1 MTVSEFYTQQYYTW
15 EKRCKGWGIA
25 EMPIHL
31 EPPFIPFYFHGFQ
44 PEYLDEGKRH
54 TLISSFLSL
63 FSFRKPPTFVG
74 EVLDYATVDPFPYE
88 EEEQLG
94 AIQIHFPKERKVT
107 PERMKAVLV
116 MLLHSHANISFEL
129 IGTSR
134 QIIIQLVA
142 GLRDLTNIETIIT
155 SYFPECTILHDESY
169 LYTIFNNNLLIATID
184 FGLAEEVY
192 RPIEQSDS
200 FTVDPLT
207 SICGILDH
215 LKGDNQAGMQILFK
229 GTINNWN
236 NSIRHSVMTSDKSSF
251 FENDPYAPKL
261 ALEKTQSP
269 LFAVTIRAFSQA
281 NAKQEALGILH
292 NLANAIKSSSQ
303 SETNYIANLITDS
316 YTFEQRISDVALRQ
330 SHRLGMLLNADELC
344 TLLHFPSESV
354 HAKKLFIST
363 RKTVEAPINAV
374 HKQFILGD
382 NYHNGVRTK
391 ITLSLEDRLKHTHII
406 GATGTG
412 KSTLIANLIKQD
424 VEHNYGVV
432 LFDPHGDLVD
442 DVIAIVP
449 SNRRKDIV
457 LIDPSDKEYSIGLN
471 ILQAHSDIEK
481 EVLSSDLVASFRKHA
496 TSWGDQMNSVLGN
509 AILAIL
515 EHKQGGSLQD
525 LRRFLLETE
534 FRNNW
539 LNGIDNSY
547 ITYYWQ
553 KEYPLLKTSSIG
565 SILTRLDT
573 FLRFKNIRDM
583 VSQRKG
589 LDFEELFKTNKIILL
604 KLSQGLIGKENS
616 YLLGSLFLSKIHQAI
631 LQRQQSVVRIP
642 VFLYLDEFQ
651 NFITPSIKEMLS
663 GIRKYKVGLTISHQD
678 LHQLQYEDGEL
689 LNSVLGNISNRIV
702 FRVGEPDAKKLQDG
716 FSHFT
721 FTDFQNL
728 SRGEAV
734 VRIEQPQYDC
744 SMDTFALP
752 KISDEEKLDCVIY
765 VQNHSRT
772 LYAAKRSEIESLSG
786 FEKGTIASPSI
797 REPIEPEIKV
807 TGQFVVPSKVQEPE
821 QNQENVPNSVHRYLQ
836 SLVKKMAEQ
845 RGYVATIET
854 LLSDGSGQVD
864 VLLTKDTKTIA
875 VEICNTTNA
884 EWEMHNILKCI
895 SAKYDV
901 IVSLSGDNKQ
911 LEKIKKKCES
921 EIPNFSAY
929 TIYFFTPDAFFV
941 YLDESTPNIQPPQD
955 NVVKGYRVNLSYTSQ
970 SQKDSERKQMSVAN
984 VVLNS
989 IKKQRK

>member
-1 MTVSEFYTQQYYTW
+1 MTASQYYTHQFYTW
-15 EKRCKGWGIA
+15 EQRCKGWGVA
-25 EMPIHL
+25 QVPIHL
-31 EPPFIPFYFHGFQ
+31 EPPFIPFYFHGYQ
-44 PEYLDEGKRH
+44 PDYIDDGKRH
-54 TLISSFLSL
+54 TLISGFLNL
-63 FSFRKPPTFVG
+63 FSFKKPPTFTG
-74 EVLDYATVDPFPYE
+74 EVLDYATVDPFTYE

-94 AIQIHFPKERKVT
+94 ALQIHFPKDRKIT

-129 IGTSR
+129 IGISC
-134 QIIIQLVA
+134 QIIIQFVA
-142 GLRDLTNIETIIT
+142 GFRDLTNIETIVT
-155 SYFPECTILHDESY
+155 AYFPECTILHDESY
-169 LYTIFNNNLLIATID
+169 LYTIFNNDLLIASVD

-192 RPIEQSDS
+192 RPTEMSVS

-215 LKGDNQAGMQILFK
+215 LKGDNRAGIQILFK
-229 GTINNWN
+229 GTTNNWN
-236 NSIRHSVMTSDKSSF
+236 NSIRHSVMTRDESSF
-251 FENDPYAPKL
+251 FENDSYAPKL

-269 LFAVTIRAFSQA
+269 LFVVTMRAFSQA
-281 NAKQEALGILH
+281 NTKQEALGILH
-292 NLANAIKSSSQ
+292 NLANAIKSSTQ
-303 SETNYIANLITDS
+303 SETNHIGNLITES
-316 YTFEQRISDVALRQ
+316 YTFDQRMRDIALRQ

-363 RKTVEAPINAV
+363 RKTVEVPLNATN
-374 HKQFILGD
+374 KLFALGE
-382 NYHNGVRTK
+382 NNHNGTRAKVS
-391 ITLSLEDRLKHTHII
+391 ISLEDRLKHTHII

-412 KSTLIANLIKQD
+412 KSTLIAQLIRQD
-424 VEHNYGVV
+424 IAHNFSVV

-442 DVIAIVP
+442 DVIAHIP
-449 SNRRKDIV
+449 KHRREDVV
-457 LIDPSDKEYSIGLN
+457 LIDPSDTDYSIGLN
-471 ILQAHSDIEK
+471 ILQTHSDIEK

-515 EHKQGGSLQD
+515 EHKYCGSLQD
-525 LRRFLLETE
+525 LRRFLLESD

-539 LNGIDNSY
+539 LSEIDNSY

-553 KEYPLLKTSSIG
+553 KEYPLLKSSSIG

-573 FLRFKNIRDM
+573 FLRSKNIRDM

-589 LDFEELFKTNKIILL
+589 LDFEELFKSNKIILL

-616 YLLGSLFLSKIHQAI
+616 YLLDSLFLSKIHQAI
-631 LQRQQSVVRIP
+631 LQRQQSVVRTP

-678 LHQLQYEDGEL
+678 LHQLHYEDSEL

-728 SRGEAV
+728 GKGEAI

-744 SMDTFALP
+744 PLNTFPLP
-752 KISDEEKLDCVIY
+752 NISDEEKIQAIEF
-765 VQNHSRT
+765 VQSHSRT
-772 LYAAKRSEIESLSG
+772 LYGSRRTGIQTISELPTNDILKQPIQEY
-786 FEKGTIASPSI
+786 
-797 REPIEPEIKV
+797 IEPKLKIYEP
-807 TGQFVVPSKVQEPE
+807 VPKPAEVNEPP
-821 QNQENVPNSVHRYLQ
+821 QQQDSVPNSVHRYLQ

-845 RGYVATIET
+845 RGYVATIENQ
-854 LLSDGSGQVD
+854 LPDGSGQVD
-864 VLLTKDTKTIA
+864 LLLIKDD
-875 VEICNTTNA
+875 C
-884 EWEMHNILKCI
+884 
-895 SAKYDV
+895 Y
-901 IVSLSGDNKQ
+901 
-911 LEKIKKKCES
+911 
-921 EIPNFSAY
+921 
-929 TIYFFTPDAFFV
+929 
-941 YLDESTPNIQPPQD
+941 
-955 NVVKGYRVNLSYTSQ
+955 
-970 SQKDSERKQMSVAN
+970 
-984 VVLNS
+984 
-989 IKKQRK
+989 

>member
-1 MTVSEFYTQQYYTW
+1 MTASQYYTNQFYTW
-15 EKRCKGWGIA
+15 EQRCKGWGVA
-25 EMPIHL
+25 QAPIHL
-31 EPPFIPFYFHGFQ
+31 EPPFIPFYFHGYQ
-44 PEYLDEGKRH
+44 PDYIDDGKRH
-54 TLISSFLSL
+54 TLISGFLNL
-63 FSFRKPPTFVG
+63 FSFKKPATFTG
-74 EVLDYATVDPFPYE
+74 EVLDYKTVDPFAYE

-94 AIQIHFPKERKVT
+94 ALQVHFPKDRKVT

-134 QIIIQLVA
+134 QIIIQFVA
-142 GLRDLTNIETIIT
+142 GFRDLTNIETIVT
-155 SYFPECTILHDESY
+155 AYFPECTILHDESY
-169 LYTIFNNNLLIATID
+169 LYTIFNNDLLIASVD

-192 RPIEQSDS
+192 RPTEMSDS

-215 LKGDNQAGMQILFK
+215 LKGDHRAGIQILFK
-229 GTINNWN
+229 GAINNWN
-236 NSIRHSVMTSDKSSF
+236 NSIRHSVMTRNESSF

-281 NAKQEALGILH
+281 NTKQEALGILH
-292 NLANAIKSSSQ
+292 NLANTIKSSTQ
-303 SETNYIANLITDS
+303 SETNHIGNLITDS
-316 YTFEQRISDVALRQ
+316 YTFEQRISDIALRQ

-363 RKTVEAPINAV
+363 RKTVEVPLSALN
-374 HKQFILGD
+374 KSFILGE
-382 NYHNGVRTK
+382 NCHNGVRAK
-391 ITLSLEDRLKHTHII
+391 VSLNLEDRLKHTHII

-412 KSTLIANLIKQD
+412 KSTLIAQLIKQD
-424 VEHNYGVV
+424 IAHNFGVV

-442 DVIAIVP
+442 DVIAHIAKL
-449 SNRRKDIV
+449 RRDDVV
-457 LIDPSDKEYSIGLN
+457 LIDPSDKDYSIGLN
-471 ILQAHSDIEK
+471 ILQASSDIEK
-481 EVLSSDLVASFRKHA
+481 EVLSSDLVASFKKHA

-515 EHKQGGSLQD
+515 EHKHGGSLQD
-525 LRRFLLETE
+525 LRRFLLESG

-539 LNGIDNSY
+539 LSEIDNSY

-553 KEYPLLKTSSIG
+553 KEYPLLKSSSIG

-573 FLRFKNIRDM
+573 FLRSKNIRDM

-589 LDFEELFKTNKIILL
+589 LDFEELFKSNKIILL

-631 LQRQQSVVRIP
+631 LQRQQSIVRTP

-678 LHQLQYEDGEL
+678 LHQLHYEDSEL

-728 SRGEAV
+728 GKGEAI

-744 SMDTFALP
+744 SLDTFPLP
-752 KISDEEKLDCVIY
+752 NISDEEKIQAIEFVES
-765 VQNHSRT
+765 HSRT
-772 LYAAKRSEIESLSG
+772 LYGSRRTDIQTISGLPTNDIPKQPINESIQPKL
-786 FEKGTIASPSI
+786 KIN
-797 REPIEPEIKV
+797 EPLPKPVELKESS
-807 TGQFVVPSKVQEPE
+807 QQQDS
-821 QNQENVPNSVHRYLQ
+821 VPNSVHRYLQ
-836 SLVKKMAEQ
+836 LLVKKMAEQ
-845 RGYVATIET
+845 RGYVATIENQ
-854 LLSDGSGQVD
+854 LPDGSGQVD
-864 VLLTKDTKTIA
+864 VLLIKDKRTIA
-875 VEICNTTNA
+875 IEICNTTSA
-884 EWEMHNILKCI
+884 EWEMHNIVKCI
-895 SAKYDV
+895 QANYDIV
-901 IVSLSGDNKQ
+901 VSLSGDAKQ

-921 EIPNFSAY
+921 DIPNFVNHP
-929 TIYFFTPDAFFV
+929 IKFFTPDALFV
-941 YLDESTPNIQPPQD
+941 FLDESASAPQPLQD
-955 NVVKGYRVNLSYTSQ
+955 KVIKGYRVNVSYGSTDPDNHE
-970 SQKDSERKQMSVAN
+970 QKRKSVAQI
-984 VVLNS
+984 VINS
-989 IKKQRK
+989 VKKQQK

>member
-1 MTVSEFYTQQYYTW
+1 MTASEYYTNQFYTW

-31 EPPFIPFYFHGFQ
+31 EPPFIPFYFHGYQ
-44 PEYLDEGKRH
+44 PDYLDDGKRH
-54 TLISSFLSL
+54 TLISGFLNL
-63 FSFRKPPTFVG
+63 FSFKKHPTFEE
-74 EVLDYATVDPFPYE
+74 EVLDYTTVDPFLYE
-88 EEEQLG
+88 KEEHLG
-94 AIQIHFPKERKVT
+94 AIQIHFPKDRKVN
-107 PERMKAVLV
+107 PERMKAVLI

-142 GLRDLTNIETIIT
+142 GLRDLYTIETIIT
-155 SYFPECTILHDESY
+155 SYFPECTIVHDETY
-169 LYTIFNNNLLIATID
+169 LYTIFNNDLLIAAID

-192 RPIEQSDS
+192 RPIEMSDS

-215 LKGDNQAGMQILFK
+215 LKGDNRAGVQILFK

-236 NSIRHSVMTSDKSSF
+236 NSIKHSVMTSDESSF

-261 ALEKTQSP
+261 AVEKTQSP

-281 NAKQEALGILH
+281 NTKQEALGMLH
-292 NLANAIKSSSQ
+292 NLANAIKSSTQ
-303 SETNYIANLITDS
+303 SETNYIGSLITDS
-316 YTFEQRISDVALRQ
+316 YTFEQRISDIALRQ

-344 TLLHFPSESV
+344 TLVHFPSESV

-363 RKTVEAPINAV
+363 RKTFEVPLIAI
-374 HKQFILGD
+374 HKAFVLGE
-382 NYHNGVRTK
+382 NNHNGVRTK
-391 ITLSLEDRLKHTHII
+391 VSLSLEDRLKHTHII

-442 DVIAIVP
+442 DVIAILP
-449 SNRRKDIV
+449 PKRRQDIV
-457 LIDPSDKEYSIGLN
+457 LIDPSDKDYSIGLN

-515 EHKQGGSLQD
+515 EHTQGGSLQD
-525 LRRFLLETE
+525 LRRFLLETD

-539 LNGIDNSY
+539 LNGVDNFY

-573 FLRFKNIRDM
+573 FLRSKNIRDM

-631 LQRQQSVVRIP
+631 LQRQQSVVRTP

-678 LHQLQYEDGEL
+678 LYQLQHEDTEL
-689 LNSVLGNISNRIV
+689 LNSIFGNISNRVV
-702 FRVGEPDAKKLQDG
+702 FRVGEPDAKRLVDG
-716 FSHFT
+716 FFHFT

-728 SRGEAV
+728 GKGEAI
-734 VRIEQPQYDC
+734 VRLEQPQYDC
-744 SMDTFALP
+744 SLDTFLLP
-752 KISDEEKLDCVIY
+752 HISDEEKLAAIEY
-765 VQNHSRT
+765 VQNHSRN
-772 LYAAKRSEIESLSG
+772 LYGTKRIEIENLTTI
-786 FEKGTIASPSI
+786 EKTIISPL
-797 REPIEPEIKV
+797 PKKPQEPEIHLKE
-807 TGQFVVPSKVQEPE
+807 QFVSPLKIQESP
-821 QNQENVPNSVHRYLQ
+821 QRQENVSNSVHRYLQ

-845 RGYVATIET
+845 RGYIATIEAQ
-854 LLSDGSGQVD
+854 LADGSGQID
-864 VLLTKDTKTIA
+864 VLLTKDKKTIA
-875 VEICNTTNA
+875 IEICNTTNP
-884 EWEMHNILKCI
+884 EWEMHNILKCMQ
-895 SAKYDV
+895 AQYDMV
-901 IVSLSGDNKQ
+901 ISLSGDAKQ

-921 EIPNFSAY
+921 EVPDFSKY
-929 TIYFFTPDAFFV
+929 NIYFFTPDALFV
-941 YLDESTPNIQPPQD
+941 YLDESVAATHQPQD
-955 NVVKGYRVNLSYTSQ
+955 NIIKGYRVNVSYGS
-970 SQKDSERKQMSVAN
+970 SEQNDVQRKRNSVAQ

-989 IKKQRK
+989 IKKQQK

>member
-1 MTVSEFYTQQYYTW
+1 MTASEYYTNQFYTW
-15 EKRCKGWGIA
+15 EQRIKGWGVA
-25 EMPIHL
+25 KAPIHL
-31 EPPFIPFYFHGFQ
+31 EAPFIPFYFHGYQ
-44 PEYLDEGKRH
+44 PQYLDEGKRH
-54 TLISSFLSL
+54 TLISSFLNF
-63 FSFRKPPTFVG
+63 FSSEKTPVNDT
-74 EVLDYATVDPFPYE
+74 EILDYKSVDPFLYE
-88 EEEQLG
+88 EQEQLS
-94 AIQIHFPKERKVT
+94 AIQVHFPKDRKIT
-107 PERMKAVLV
+107 PKRMKAVLV
-116 MLLHSHANISFEL
+116 MLMNSHTNISFEL

-134 QIIIQLVA
+134 QIVVQFVA
-142 GLRDLTNIETIIT
+142 GFRDLNNIETIVT
-155 SYFPECTILHDESY
+155 AYFPECTIIHDTTY
-169 LYTIFNNNLLIATID
+169 LYNTLNASLLFAAID

-192 RPIEQSDS
+192 RPIEMSDS
-200 FTVDPLT
+200 FTVDPLA

-215 LKGDNQAGMQILFK
+215 LRGDMQAGIQILFK
-229 GTINNWN
+229 GTINNWS
-236 NSIRHSVMTSDKSSF
+236 NSIRHSVMTSDESSF

-269 LFAVTIRAFSQA
+269 LFAVTVRAFSQA
-281 NAKQEALGILH
+281 FTEHETLGILYS
-292 NLANAIKSSSQ
+292 LANAIKSSTTGEVNHLTPLI
-303 SETNYIANLITDS
+303 SES
-316 YTFEQRISDVALRQ
+316 YTYDLRMSDIVQRQ

-354 HAKKLFIST
+354 HAKNLFIST
-363 RKTVEAPINAV
+363 RKTIEVPLNAMNKLFV
-374 HKQFILGD
+374 LGE

-391 ITLSLEDRLKHTHII
+391 VSLGLEDRLKHTHII

-412 KSTLIANLIKQD
+412 KSTLIAQLIKQD
-424 VEHNYGVV
+424 IAHNYGVV

-442 DVIAIVP
+442 DVIALVP
-449 SNRRKDIV
+449 PTRRKDVV
-457 LIDPSDKEYSIGLN
+457 LIDPSDKAYSIGLN

-481 EVLSSDLVASFRKHA
+481 EVLASDLVASFRKHA

-515 EHKQGGSLQD
+515 EHTQSGSLQD
-525 LRRFLLETE
+525 LRRFLLETD

-539 LNGIDNSY
+539 LSEIDNSY

-553 KEYPLLKTSSIG
+553 KEYPLQKSSSIG

-573 FLRFKNIRDM
+573 FLRSKNIRDM

-589 LDFEELFKTNKIILL
+589 LDFEQLFKSNKIVLL

-631 LQRQQSVVRIP
+631 LQRQQTAIRTP

-721 FTDFQNL
+721 FSDFQNL
-728 SRGEAV
+728 GKGEAI

-744 SMDTFALP
+744 SLDTFPLP
-752 KISDEEKLDCVIY
+752 QVSNEEKIQSIEF
-765 VQNHSRT
+765 VQTHSQT
-772 LYAAKRSEIESLSG
+772 LYGTKRTEIEILRG
-786 FEKGTIASPSI
+786 EEKIPDSI
-797 REPIEPEIKV
+797 TSEKQTNETPIKLKQPLAQPQEISQPLQK
-807 TGQFVVPSKVQEPE
+807 QEI
-821 QNQENVPNSVHRYLQ
+821 VLNSVHRYLQ

-845 RGYVATIET
+845 RGYIANIEVQ
-854 LLSDGSGQVD
+854 LSDGSGQVD
-864 VLLTKDTKTIA
+864 VLLTKDKKTIA
-875 VEICNTTNA
+875 IEICNTTNP
-884 EWEMHNILKCI
+884 EWEMHNIVKCI
-895 SAKYDV
+895 QAKYDMV
-901 IVSLSGDNKQ
+901 VSLSGDAKQ

-921 EIPNFSAY
+921 EIPNFSTY
-929 TIYFFTPDAFFV
+929 NVRFFTPDALFV
-941 YLDESTPNIQPPQD
+941 YLDESVATPQQPQENII
-955 NVVKGYRVNLSYTSQ
+955 KGYRINVSYGSTVLE
-970 SQKDSERKQMSVAN
+970 DSERKR
-984 VVLNS
+984 NS
-989 IKKQRK
+989 AAQVIINSLKKQRK

>member
-1 MTVSEFYTQQYYTW
+1 MTASEYYTQQFYTW
-15 EKRCKGWGIA
+15 ERRCKGWGIA
-25 EMPIHL
+25 HVPIHL
-31 EPPFIPFYFHGFQ
+31 EPPFIPFFFHGYQ
-44 PEYLDEGKRH
+44 PEYIDDGKRH
-54 TLISSFLSL
+54 TLISGLLNLLSFKKSQ
-63 FSFRKPPTFVG
+63 TFMG
-74 EVLDYATVDPFPYE
+74 EVLDYTTVDPFVYE

-94 AIQIHFPKERKVT
+94 ALQIHFPKDRKIT

-142 GLRDLTNIETIIT
+142 GLRDIYNIETIVT
-155 SYFPECTILHDESY
+155 SYFPECTILHDDSY
-169 LYTIFNNNLLIATID
+169 LYTIFNNYLLIAAID

-192 RPIEQSDS
+192 RPVEMSDS

-215 LKGDNQAGMQILFK
+215 LKGDNRAGIQVLFK

-236 NSIRHSVMTSDKSSF
+236 NSIRHSVMTSDESSF

-261 ALEKTQSP
+261 ALGKTQSP

-281 NAKQEALGILH
+281 NTKQEALDILH
-292 NLANAIKSSSQ
+292 NLANAIKSSTQ
-303 SETNYIANLITDS
+303 SETNYIGNLITDS
-316 YTFEQRISDVALRQ
+316 YTFKQRISDIALRQ

-344 TLLHFPSESV
+344 TLLHFPSESI

-363 RKTVEAPINAV
+363 RKTVEAPLNAI
-374 HKQFILGD
+374 HKQFVLGE
-382 NYHNGVRTK
+382 NYHNGGRTNVS
-391 ITLSLEDRLKHTHII
+391 ISLEDRLKHSQIL

-424 VEHNYGVV
+424 ITNNHSVV

-442 DVIAIVP
+442 DVIAIMP
-449 SNRRKDIV
+449 PNRRKDVV
-457 LIDPSDKEYSIGLN
+457 LIDPSDKDYSIGLN
-471 ILQAHSDIEK
+471 ILQASSDIEK

-515 EHKQGGSLQD
+515 EHKHGGSLQD
-525 LRRFLLETE
+525 LRRFLLETD

-539 LNGIDNSY
+539 LNEIDNSY

-573 FLRFKNIRDM
+573 FLRSKNIRDM

-589 LDFEELFKTNKIILL
+589 LDFEHLFNSNKIILL

-631 LQRQQSVVRIP
+631 LQRQQSIVRSP
-642 VFLYLDEFQ
+642 VFLYIDEFS
-651 NFITPSIKEMLS
+651 NFITPSIKEMIS

-678 LHQLQYEDGEL
+678 LHQLHYEDSEL
-689 LNSVLGNISNRIV
+689 LNSILGNISNRIV

-721 FTDFQNL
+721 FSDFQNL
-728 SRGEAV
+728 GKGEAI

-744 SMDTFALP
+744 SLDTFPLP
-752 KISDEEKLDCVIY
+752 QVSNEEKIQAIEY
-765 VQNHSRT
+765 VQTHSRT
-772 LYAAKRSEIESLSG
+772 LYGTRRTEIEILRGEEKTSLPV
-786 FEKGTIASPSI
+786 SPTKQTKETPIKSKEPLPKPQEI
-797 REPIEPEIKV
+797 LEPIQKQEIV
-807 TGQFVVPSKVQEPE
+807 S
-821 QNQENVPNSVHRYLQ
+821 NSVHRYLQ

-845 RGYVATIET
+845 RGYIASIEVQ
-854 LLSDGSGQVD
+854 LADGSGQVD
-864 VLLTKDTKTIA
+864 VLLTKDKKTIA
-875 VEICNTTNA
+875 IEICNTTNP
-884 EWEMHNILKCI
+884 EWEMHNIIKCI
-895 SAKYDV
+895 QAKYDIV
-901 IVSLSGDNKQ
+901 VSLSGDAKQ

-921 EIPNFSAY
+921 EIPDFSKY
-929 TIYFFTPDAFFV
+929 HVHFFTPDALFV
-941 YLDESTPNIQPPQD
+941 YLDESVTPPQQPQE
-955 NVVKGYRVNLSYTSQ
+955 NIIKGYRINVSY
-970 SQKDSERKQMSVAN
+970 DSAAQDDTERKRNSVAQ